1 MDPAESNA
9 RPTLAEPGWPE
20 RLARGW
26 PYALLLLAGLIVL
39 LPRLGEYGLWD
50 PWEPKY
56 GESVREMLERES
68 YFVPYYRDDVRL
80 AKPILVYWAMIA
92 GTSVFGFNE
101 FGARIGGVVTAI
113 AALFVV
119 YYSVSR
125 LRNRRSGLL
134 AALVLLS
141 VPYFFFVSRQA
152 MPDVYLFT
160 SLGCSLLFFCLGLF
174 RPQRRQ
180 DLHFGISYAC
190 VALAV
195 LAKGPVI
202 VALVFGVPLL
212 IYALISIEWEQ
223 LWTRGLRR
231 RTVGFL
237 ATAAV
242 GSLLFS
248 ACATVAA
255 LFLTSPSFWSESDK
269 QRWDLLLLRRQI
281 AFECERLYLPELLLV
296 LGSVAA
302 LVAAVFLV
310 RRAQAAFPVGVV
322 ALLALGGA
330 LAVLALLFGGS
341 ETRILVAAALAGV
354 AAVAGIAHALLCL
367 LRNSELWP
375 RVQPNARFVGRQVLL
390 FLVVFL
396 AVAGPWHIGI
406 VLEQGPEYF
415 SYFLLKHNLQR
426 ASTEINQGGAADY
439 YFRTLVFA
447 FFPWSCFLPLALAYA
462 AGLRR
467 PNPFRPNGFETY
479 LLLATAVTF
488 AGFSA
493 ATTKFPHYLTPLVIP
508 VAVLIGLTLDRML
521 EARHA
526 RSARLAWILVAMLY
540 LPAMLDLVQDGGSK
554 YLLEVFTV
562 KRFVPDD
569 LQPGIYF
576 VTILALFAVGLLLS
590 ILARSGA
597 LMGSLVLLAL
607 LFAHY
612 NTATFIPAVSP
623 HKTMKH
629 LCDSWKS
636 RARGGAPIG
645 FYGDLKHGIYYYTE
659 SRVHVIDDAPEFVEF
674 MAPGRPAFC
683 IVEKKLYEGL
693 GETYRKS
700 YPQASLAVV
709 DRSHFDY
716 ILITNSREG
725 E

>member
-1 MDPAESNA
+1 MDPAESSA
-9 RPTLAEPGWPE
+9 RRALA
-20 RLARGW
+20 GW

-39 LPRLGEYGLWD
+39 LPRLGEYGFWD

-56 GESVREMLERES
+56 GESVREMLERDS

-80 AKPILVYWAMIA
+80 AKPILVYWAIIA
-92 GTSVFGFNE
+92 GSSVFGFNE
-101 FGARIGGVVTAI
+101 FGARIGGVV
-113 AALFVV
+113 AALAALCGV
-119 YYSVSR
+119 YYAVSR

-174 RPQRRQ
+174 RPERRA

-195 LAKGPVI
+195 LAKGPFI

-212 IYALISIEWEQ
+212 IYASISIEWGQ
-223 LWTRGLRR
+223 LWVRSLRR
-231 RTVGFL
+231 RTAGVL
-237 ATAAV
+237 AMAAA
-242 GSLLFS
+242 GSLVLS
-248 ACATVAA
+248 ASATVAA
-255 LFLTSPSFWSESDK
+255 LFLTAPSFWSESDE
-269 QRWDLLLLRRQI
+269 QLWDLLLLRRQI
-281 AFECERLYLPELLLV
+281 AFECERLYLPELLLL
-296 LGSVAA
+296 LGAAAA
-302 LVAAVFLV
+302 LVAAAFTVW
-310 RRAQAAFPVGVV
+310 RARGALRVLAF
-322 ALLALGGA
+322 ALAGLAGG

-341 ETRILVAAALAGV
+341 ETRILAASALTGAAAV
-354 AAVAGIAHALLCL
+354 SGIAYALWRL
-367 LRNSELWP
+367 LRDSELWP
-375 RVQPNARFVGRQVLL
+375 RVQPNVRFAGRQVLL
-390 FLVVFL
+390 FLLVFL
-396 AVAGPWHIGI
+396 VVAGPWHIGI

-439 YFRTLVFA
+439 YFRTLVFG

-467 PNPFRPNGFETY
+467 PSLFRPNGYETY
-479 LLLATAVTF
+479 LWLAAAVTF

-493 ATTKFPHYLTPLVIP
+493 ATTKFPHYLTPLLIP
-508 VAVLIGLTLDRML
+508 LAVLIGITLDRML
-521 EARHA
+521 AARHPQGA
-526 RSARLAWILVAMLY
+526 CLVWILATLLY
-540 LPAMLDLVQDGGSK
+540 LPAMLDLLQEGGSK
-554 YLLEVFTV
+554 YLLDVFTV

-569 LQPGIYF
+569 LQPGAYS

-590 ILARSGA
+590 IFVRSRILVG
-597 LMGSLVLLAL
+597 GLVLSAL
-607 LFAHY
+607 LFARD
-612 NTATFIPAVSP
+612 NTSTFIPAVSP

-629 LCDSWKS
+629 LCETWKN
-636 RARGGAPIG
+636 RGGDAPIG

-659 SRVHVIDDAPEFVEF
+659 SRIQLIDDAREFVEF
-674 MAPGRPAFC
+674 MAPDRRAFC
-683 IVEKKLYEGL
+683 IVEKKLYAGL

-700 YPQASLAVV
+700 YPHGTLGIV